1 MARDSNDT
9 MLSEPQE
16 LAAHTQIPSTTT
28 DGSNLISFPTEIYES
43 ILDELVESPET
54 LLACALVS
62 RLFAQL
68 AQKLLFSCIC
78 LKRPTRVANPAL
90 GEEPYV
96 RPSIGFFRALS
107 SSPHLAG
114 YVKSLIV
121 SDANQ
126 FQRHYTYRENR
137 SWIRSSSD
145 NAVHQIL
152 PLLGN
157 LEELGL
163 AGNARDSLDFLAWGN
178 DLRIGIMEQCSS
190 DRLVKIRLAY
200 VRNIPLS
207 LLGLAPRLET
217 LRLKNVLFISDL
229 DHTTF
234 GKASDLQEY
243 MKLKERHPPARL
255 KHVSVTSTHA
265 EDWSAWYP
273 WLASHLDLTSIKTLN
288 LNIDF
293 YDEDED
299 TVEEARQ
306 AILNLLNGCSAT
318 LETLRLFMPALEER
332 RFTFHSFIYKQNL
345 TTHTPSSYFS
355 LPNRLAESTP
365 ALRIRCARNAG
376 SSRTLSQF
384 LDLVCRSIHGYT

>member
-1 MARDSNDT
+1 MASDSNDT

-16 LAAHTQIPSTTT
+16 LAAHAQIPSATT

-43 ILDELVESPET
+43 ILDELVEWPET
-54 LLACALVS
+54 LRACALVS

-78 LKRPTRVANPAL
+78 LKRPTKVANPAL
-90 GEEPYV
+90 GEESYIQ
-96 RPSIGFFRALS
+96 PSIGFFRTLS

-126 FQRHYTYRENR
+126 FKHRYTYRENR

-145 NAVHQIL
+145 HAVHHIL
-152 PLLGN
+152 PLLAN

-163 AGNARDSLDFLAWGN
+163 AGNTRDCRLDFHAWGN
-178 DLRIGIMEQCSS
+178 DLRMGILERCSS

-200 VRNIPLS
+200 IRNVPLS
-207 LLGLAPRLET
+207 LLVLSPRLET
-217 LRLKNVLFISDL
+217 LRLKNVLFMSDL

-234 GKASDLQEY
+234 GRPFDLQ
-243 MKLKERHPPARL
+243 ERHPPARL
-255 KHVSVTSTHA
+255 KHVSVTSA
-265 EDWSAWYP
+265 NAKEWSACYP
-273 WLASHLDLTSIKTLN
+273 WLASHLDLTHIKTLE

-293 YDEDED
+293 VDEDEE

-306 AILNLLNGCSAT
+306 AILNLLSGCSAT
-318 LETLRLFMPALEER
+318 LETLRFFMPALDEC
-332 RFTFHSFIYKQNL
+332 RFTFR
-345 TTHTPSSYFS
+345 S
-355 LPNRLAESTP
+355 LCNR
-365 ALRIRCARNAG
+365 I
-376 SSRTLSQF
+376 
-384 LDLVCRSIHGYT
+384 